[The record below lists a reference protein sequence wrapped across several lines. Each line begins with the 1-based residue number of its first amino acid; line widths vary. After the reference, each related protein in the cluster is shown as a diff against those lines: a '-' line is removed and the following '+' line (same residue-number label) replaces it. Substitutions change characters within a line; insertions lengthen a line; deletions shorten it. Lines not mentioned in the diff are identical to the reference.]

1 MKARAAEEQ
10 SVGALAQ
17 LADAVLLADLPDALE
32 AVLQALADRAA
43 LDRDTADLMTAVPPL
58 AGILRYGDVRGSD
71 TSAVAK
77 VLRGIVLRV
86 TVGLPGSGVGA
97 DEETGSQLAEAVDGV
112 NAALALLQDE
122 PLTRAWRE
130 ALKRVAD
137 GERLP
142 GTLAGRATR
151 LLHDAGELDPAAP
164 MSRALSPGEDP
175 ERGASWI
182 EGFIGT
188 SGLVLV
194 HDPELLAVLDGWVAR
209 VPPDAFTNVLP
220 LLRRA
225 FSVLPAGERRRL
237 GERLRQDKGTVPLIF
252 DDIDVERARPALE
265 TVATAAGGG

>member
-1 MKARAAEEQ
+1 VKARAGEEER
-10 SVGALAQ
+10 VGALAA

-32 AVLQALADRAA
+32 AVLGALADRAA
-43 LDRDTADLMTAVPPL
+43 LDRDTADLMAAVPPL

-71 TSAVAK
+71 TSSVAR
-77 VLRGIVLRV
+77 VLQGIVLRV
-86 TVGLPGSGVGA
+86 AIGLPGAGVGA
-97 DEETGSQLAEAVDGV
+97 DEETGRQLAEAVDGV
-112 NAALALLQDE
+112 NAALALLQDAE
-122 PLTRAWRE
+122 LTRSWRE
-130 ALKRVAD
+130 ALGRVAV

-182 EGFIGT
+182 EGFIGD

-194 HDPELLAVLDGWVAR
+194 HDPELLAVLDGWVAS
-209 VPPDAFTNVLP
+209 VAPAAFTNVLP

-225 FSVLPAGERRRL
+225 FSVLPSGERRRL
-237 GERLRQDKGTVPLIF
+237 GEHLRKDKGTVPLSSGG
-252 DDIDVERARPALE
+252 IDVERARGALE
-265 TVATAAGGG
+265 TVTRLLGAT

>member
-1 MKARAAEEQ
+1 M
-10 SVGALAQ
+10 S
-17 LADAVLLADLPDALE
+17 
-32 AVLQALADRAA
+32 
-43 LDRDTADLMTAVPPL
+43 AVPPL

-71 TSAVAK
+71 TSAVAQ

-86 TVGLPGSGVGA
+86 AIGLPGAGVGA
-97 DEETGSQLAEAVDGV
+97 DEQTGAQLATAVDGV

-122 PLTRAWRE
+122 ELTRAWRE
-130 ALKRVAD
+130 ALRRVAEGD
-137 GERLP
+137 SLP

-151 LLHDAGELDPAAP
+151 LLYDAGELEPSKP

-194 HDPELLAVLDGWVAR
+194 HDPELLTVLDSWMATVA
-209 VPPDAFTNVLP
+209 PDAFTNVLP

-225 FSVLPAGERRRL
+225 FSALPATERRRL
-237 GERLRQDKGTVPLIF
+237 GERLREPKGDSPLNVPF
-252 DDIDVERARPALE
+252 IDEARAAPALA
-265 TVATAAGGG
+265 TVARLLGA

>member
-1 MKARAAEEQ
+1 VAA
-10 SVGALAQ
+10 
-17 LADAVLLADLPDALE
+17 
-32 AVLQALADRAA
+32 
-43 LDRDTADLMTAVPPL
+43 
-58 AGILRYGDVRGSD
+58 
-71 TSAVAK
+71 
-77 VLRGIVLRV
+77 
-86 TVGLPGSGVGA
+86 
-97 DEETGSQLAEAVDGV
+97 
-112 NAALALLQDE
+112 
-122 PLTRAWRE
+122 
-130 ALKRVAD
+130 

-194 HDPELLAVLDGWVAR
+194 HDPELLAVLDGWVAS

-237 GERLRQDKGTVPLIF
+237 GEHLRQDKGTVPLSS
-252 DDIDVERARPALE
+252 DRIDLERARPALE
-265 TVATAAGGG
+265 TVARLLGG